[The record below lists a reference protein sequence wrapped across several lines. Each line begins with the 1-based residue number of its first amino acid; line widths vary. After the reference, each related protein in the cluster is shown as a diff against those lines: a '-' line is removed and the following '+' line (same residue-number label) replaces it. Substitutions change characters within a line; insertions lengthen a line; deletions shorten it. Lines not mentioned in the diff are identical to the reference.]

1 MTKYAYDT
9 EEGNATWGDNE
20 RYPSEQKTYGCC
32 GVIYTQEY
40 HSYSCLCYVCVNSD
54 AMVHTCPKQPMLCAL
69 IWAGLEKRSKLVKK
83 LTEPENAKKYAEHT
97 NYLRRELPLGIGG
110 KYAQLVNLTD
120 EYMSHVGITKRTREM
135 VRLGTNSF

>member
-40 HSYSCLCYVCVNSD
+40 HSYSCLCYACVNSD

-69 IWAGLEKRSKLVKK
+69 LWAGLEKRSKLVKK

-97 NYLRRELPLGIGG
+97 NKLRRELPLGIGG
-110 KYAQLVNLTD
+110 KYA
-120 EYMSHVGITKRTREM
+120 
-135 VRLGTNSF
+135 